1 MFFVDHA
8 RKTRS
13 GGRQN
18 IVNLTLDGDAVK
30 EDPVAMAWP
39 ETLPQRGVLRF
50 DFVALG
56 VSDDS
61 RFANGIQDD
70 ETFAATLR
78 DVGSRRLTPRER
90 REALEQARRDR
101 AFTCAQAAAL
111 LETFDVGESR
121 VEAASMLLPRLIKR
135 GRQRRAKVDGGS
147 AARRER
153 VPREPRRDRNRNRTE
168 MDFLNFGV

>member
-1 MFFVDHA
+1 
-8 RKTRS
+8 
-13 GGRQN
+13 
-18 IVNLTLDGDAVK
+18 
-30 EDPVAMAWP
+30 MAWP

-121 VEAASMLLPRLIKR
+121 VEAASMLLPRLIKSR
-135 GRQRRAKVDGGS
+135 TTRD
-147 AARRER
+147 ER
-153 VPREPRRDRNRNRTE
+153 KSTEEAPRDANAFAENRDETE
-168 MDFLNFGV
+168 TETDRWIF